1 MRFDELALARP
12 ARSAGKDSSLLGT
25 RSPLLALRASV
36 FILLLFSVTAR
47 AQDALGVRIVAFSP
61 DGKLLAAGTGEP
73 KEQGTATL
81 WDVATGKQVWKHP
94 EKTGVPSVA
103 FSPDG
108 KTLAIAVY
116 GNASR
121 LLNVAT
127 GKVLKTLEHP
137 KDVRA
142 VAFSPDGKLL
152 ATACWDKLVRVWDL
166 ATASEKVTCTGH
178 TDRIFAVTFSPDGK
192 LLLSVGGDDGAKLW
206 DAAKGVEKQT
216 FKHYY
221 MISGVFSPDGRWV
234 ITGSY
239 DGTTRLWNVETG
251 AVRVR
256 LSGTG
261 GVHQLAFSE
270 KAHTL
275 AVCAYGRDISLF
287 DLTFRDPTDKDRERI
302 RTLLAK
308 LDDDSYDLREAT
320 SKELLDMGFSAEAEL
335 RRAAK
340 EATSVEVRIRARR
353 VRQEMLSKP
362 RAILRGHTAEVE
374 SVALSPDGKLLA
386 SGGKDGTVRLWDL
399 PRLKESARWIAAK
412 AD

>member
-1 MRFDELALARP
+1 MALPTQAGGEKNKGDAMRFDELVLARP
-12 ARSAGKDSSLLGT
+12 ARSASKDSSLLGT

-47 AQDALGVRIVAFSP
+47 AQDTLGVRTVAFSP

-81 WDVATGKQVWKHP
+81 WDVATGTQVWKHP

-116 GNASR
+116 GNAVR

-166 ATASEKVTCTGH
+166 ADASEKVTCTGH

-206 DAAKGVEKQT
+206 DAAKGVEKRT

-221 MISGVFSPDGRWV
+221 MISSAFSPDGRWV
-234 ITGSY
+234 VTGSY

-261 GVHQLAFSE
+261 GVHQL
-270 KAHTL
+270 
-275 AVCAYGRDISLF
+275 
-287 DLTFRDPTDKDRERI
+287 TF
-302 RTLLAK
+302 
-308 LDDDSYDLREAT
+308 
-320 SKELLDMGFSAEAEL
+320 
-335 RRAAK
+335 
-340 EATSVEVRIRARR
+340 
-353 VRQEMLSKP
+353 
-362 RAILRGHTAEVE
+362 
-374 SVALSPDGKLLA
+374 
-386 SGGKDGTVRLWDL
+386 
-399 PRLKESARWIAAK
+399 
-412 AD
+412 